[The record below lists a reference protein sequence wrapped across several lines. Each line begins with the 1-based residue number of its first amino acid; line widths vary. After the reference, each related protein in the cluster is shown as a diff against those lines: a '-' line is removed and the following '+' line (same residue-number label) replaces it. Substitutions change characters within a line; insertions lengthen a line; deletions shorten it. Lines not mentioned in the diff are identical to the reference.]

1 MQEFLKEFSEKEGLP
16 LQAPLVTI
24 FIWTKLPNIYNIVSF
39 LKKKKKKA
47 CKKYVNVT

>member
-39 LKKKKKKA
+39 LKKKKKKGMQEI
-47 CKKYVNVT
+47 C